1 MAYSQKFPPHSSKAT
16 IKRSEFPE
24 HLLLLWRKPPERIP
38 SLLWLRASK
47 ANLDSCWS
55 LEINRWRHWE
65 SRICNRTH
73 SILYLQL
80 FFFSLAMQFLG
91 EWLHARQHPDPPS
104 SVQQSSSR
112 PWTKPQLGSIKVNTD
127 ATMFHNQHHYG
138 TNICI
143 RNDQGQF
150 SKSKDNLH
158 VEFTSTSR
166 GISYGSLSSF
176 ILGNW
181 NECV

>member
-80 FFFSLAMQFLG
+80 FFFFRWPCNSLGNGFMRGNILILHLQSNNHLLAHGQNRNWVPSKLTLMQQCFTISTTMG
-91 EWLHARQHPDPPS
+91 QIFVSEM
-104 SVQQSSSR
+104 
-112 PWTKPQLGSIKVNTD
+112 IKV
-127 ATMFHNQHHYG
+127 
-138 TNICI
+138 
-143 RNDQGQF
+143 
-150 SKSKDNLH
+150 
-158 VEFTSTSR
+158 
-166 GISYGSLSSF
+166 SLVKARTTFMSS
-176 ILGNW
+176 LPQPR
-181 NECV
+181 EA